1 MVSLYPNPTHGEVHI
16 MKVDVAKVQV
26 YNTMGQLVK
35 TLGEGNDINLS
46 GLPEGLYFL
55 LVTDKSGDT
64 VVAKITRK

>member
-1 MVSLYPNPTHGEVHI
+1 

-35 TLGEGNDINLS
+35 TFGEGNDINLS

>member
-1 MVSLYPNPTHGEVHI
+1 

-26 YNTMGQLVK
+26 YNAMGLLVK

-64 VVAKITRK
+64 VVAKITVK

>member
-35 TLGEGNDINLS
+35 TFGEGNDINLS
-46 GLPEGLYFL
+46 GLPKGLYFL

-64 VVAKITRK
+64 VVAKITVK